1 MIMNLFELKYLIVL
15 QLAIDFAIFI
25 VFIFLIRRLRF
36 LDKGSSSLNSK
47 LKIYESFLTDADNIS
62 VKFKEML
69 QEKKDI
75 IKKLNE
81 QLEKRI
87 KNLNT
92 LLNRADALLF
102 KHKQSHQD
110 GYVQD
115 SIKNHTTK
123 IVELAKEGFDLDY
136 ISESLVIPKE
146 EVMLVLDLK
155 KKISQ
160 LDSKEGVS

>member
-1 MIMNLFELKYLIVL
+1 MNLFELKYLIVL

-102 KHKQSHQD
+102 KNRQSHQD

-115 SIKNHTTK
+115 SLKNHTKK
-123 IVELAKEGFDLDY
+123 IIELAKEGFDLDY

-160 LDSKEGVS
+160 LDPKEGVS

>member
-1 MIMNLFELKYLIVL
+1 MNLFELKYLIVS
-15 QLAIDFAIFI
+15 QLSIDFAIFV

-87 KNLNT
+87 NNLNT

-102 KHKQSHQD
+102 KHRQSNQD
-110 GYVQD
+110 DYVQD
-115 SIKNHTTK
+115 SLKNHTKK
-123 IVELAKEGFDLDY
+123 IIELAKEGFDLDY

>member
-1 MIMNLFELKYLIVL
+1 MNLFELKYLIVL
-15 QLAIDFAIFI
+15 QLAIDFAIFV
-25 VFIFLIRRLRF
+25 VFILLIRRLRF

-47 LKIYESFLTDADNIS
+47 LKIYESFLKDADNIS

-69 QEKKDI
+69 KEKKDI
-75 IKKLNE
+75 IKKLDE

-87 KNLNT
+87 KNINT

-102 KHKQSHQD
+102 KHRQSNQD
-110 GYVQD
+110 VHVQD
-115 SIKNHTTK
+115 SLTNHTKK

-136 ISESLVIPKE
+136 ISETLVIPKE

-155 KKISQ
+155 KKISP
-160 LDSKEGVS
+160 LDPKEGVS

>member
-1 MIMNLFELKYLIVL
+1 MNIFELKYLIVL
-15 QLAIDFAIFI
+15 QLAIDFAIFV

-102 KHKQSHQD
+102 KHRQNNQD

-115 SIKNHTTK
+115 SLKNHTKK

-160 LDSKEGVS
+160 LDPKEGVS

>member
-1 MIMNLFELKYLIVL
+1 MNLFELKYLIVL
-15 QLAIDFAIFI
+15 QLAIDFAIFV

-92 LLNRADALLF
+92 LLNRADSLLF
-102 KHKQSHQD
+102 KHRQSHQD

-115 SIKNHTTK
+115 SLKNHTKK
-123 IVELAKEGFDLDY
+123 IIELAKEGFDLDY

-160 LDSKEGVS
+160 LDPKEGVS

>member
-1 MIMNLFELKYLIVL
+1 MNLFELKYLIVL
-15 QLAIDFAIFI
+15 QLAIDFAIFV

-47 LKIYESFLTDADNIS
+47 LKIYESFLTDADKIS

-92 LLNRADALLF
+92 LLNRADALIF
-102 KHKQSHQD
+102 KHRQSNQD
-110 GYVQD
+110 GHVQD
-115 SIKNHTTK
+115 SLTNHTKK

-160 LDSKEGVS
+160 LDPKEGVS

>member
-1 MIMNLFELKYLIVL
+1 MNLFELKYLIVL
-15 QLAIDFAIFI
+15 QLAIDFAIFV
-25 VFIFLIRRLRF
+25 VFILLIRRLRF

-47 LKIYESFLTDADNIS
+47 LKIYESFLKDADNIS

-69 QEKKDI
+69 KEKKDI

-87 KNLNT
+87 KNINT

-102 KHKQSHQD
+102 KHRQSNQD
-110 GYVQD
+110 VHVQD
-115 SIKNHTTK
+115 SLTNHTKK

-136 ISESLVIPKE
+136 ISETLVIPKE

-155 KKISQ
+155 KKISP
-160 LDSKEGVS
+160 LDPKEGVS

>member
-1 MIMNLFELKYLIVL
+1 MNLFELKYLIVL

-47 LKIYESFLTDADNIS
+47 LKIYESFLTDADDIS
-62 VKFKEML
+62 VKFKESL

-87 KNLNT
+87 TNLNT
-92 LLNRADALLF
+92 LLNRADVLLF
-102 KHKQSHQD
+102 KHKQRHQD
-110 GYVQD
+110 VYVQD
-115 SIKNHTTK
+115 SLKNHTKK

-155 KKISQ
+155 KKMSQ
-160 LDSKEGVS
+160 LDSKEGMS

>member
-1 MIMNLFELKYLIVL
+1 MNIFELKYLIYL
-15 QLAIDFAIFI
+15 QLSIDFAIFV
-25 VFIFLIRRLRF
+25 VFILLIRRLRF

-47 LKIYESFLTDADNIS
+47 LKMYESFLTDADNTS
-62 VKFKEML
+62 VKFKGML

-75 IKKLNE
+75 IKKLNG

-87 KNLNT
+87 KSLNM
-92 LLNRADALLF
+92 LLNRTDALLF
-102 KHKQSHQD
+102 KHRQGNQD

-115 SIKNHTTK
+115 SLKNHTNK

-136 ISESLVIPKE
+136 IAESLVIPKE
-146 EVMLVLDLK
+146 KVMLVLDLK

-160 LDSKEGVS
+160 LDSKEGMS

>member
-1 MIMNLFELKYLIVL
+1 MNLFELKYLIFS
-15 QLAIDFAIFI
+15 QLSIDFAIFV
-25 VFIFLIRRLRF
+25 VFIFLIRRLRL

-47 LKIYESFLTDADNIS
+47 LKMYESFLTDADNTS
-62 VKFKEML
+62 VKFKGML

-75 IKKLNE
+75 IKNLNE

-87 KNLNT
+87 KSLTT
-92 LLNRADALLF
+92 LLNRTDDQLF
-102 KHKQSHQD
+102 KHRQSNQD
-110 GYVQD
+110 GYVQN
-115 SIKNHTTK
+115 SLTNHTKK

-136 ISESLVIPKE
+136 IAESLAIPKE

>member
-1 MIMNLFELKYLIVL
+1 MNLFELKYLIFS
-15 QLAIDFAIFI
+15 QLSIDFAIFV
-25 VFIFLIRRLRF
+25 VFIFLIRRLRL

-47 LKIYESFLTDADNIS
+47 LKMYESFLTDADNTS
-62 VKFKEML
+62 VEFKGML

-81 QLEKRI
+81 QLENRI
-87 KNLNT
+87 QTLNT
-92 LLNRADALLF
+92 LLNRTDALLF
-102 KHKQSHQD
+102 KHKQGGNQD

-115 SIKNHTTK
+115 SLKNHTK
-123 IVELAKEGFDLDY
+123 RIVELAKEGFDLDY
-136 ISESLVIPKE
+136 IAESLAIPKE

-160 LDSKEGVS
+160 SDSKEGVS